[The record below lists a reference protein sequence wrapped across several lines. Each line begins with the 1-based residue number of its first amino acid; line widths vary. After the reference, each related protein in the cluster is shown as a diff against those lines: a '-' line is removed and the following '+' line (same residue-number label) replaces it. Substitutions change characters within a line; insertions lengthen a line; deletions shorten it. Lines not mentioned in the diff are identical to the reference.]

1 MINEKSFSKIIG
13 TGSFL
18 PGIPVSNKD
27 LALMLKK
34 NGIETSD
41 SWIKERSGI
50 TQRYFASDS
59 DTTSSLGLKAAL
71 KALEDAEVSPDEVDL
86 LIVATTTPDCIFPSV
101 ACQIQGKLGIE
112 KGAAFDVQAVCSGFV
127 YALTIADLFIKS
139 QRHSCA
145 LVIGAE
151 TLSDILDWSDRS
163 TCVLFGD
170 GAGAVV
176 LKSSTSPGILTS
188 SLHADGKLSN
198 ILHAPARISN
208 GKIIGKPFAIM
219 DGKEVFRKAV
229 DALSSSAEEV
239 LSQSDVSKK
248 EVDWLIPHQANLRIL
263 RAVGKRLGIPDSKLI
278 ETVREHANTSAA
290 SVPLAIDTARK
301 DERIVKG
308 DLILIQGVGGGLSW
322 GSSLIKM

>member
-13 TGSFL
+13 TGSVL
-18 PGIPVSNKD
+18 PGSPVSNND

-50 TQRYFASDS
+50 TQRYFASDT

-71 KALEDAEVSPDEVDL
+71 KAMEDAEVTPDEVDL

-139 QRHSCA
+139 RRHSCA

-176 LKSSTSPGILTS
+176 LKSSTTPGILTS

-198 ILHAPARISN
+198 ILHAPARISK

-239 LSQSDVSKK
+239 LSQSDISKK

>member
-1 MINEKSFSKIIG
+1 MINENSFSKIVG
-13 TGSFL
+13 TGSVL
-18 PGIPVSNKD
+18 PGDPVSNDD
-27 LALMLKK
+27 LALMLKE

-50 TQRYFASDS
+50 TQRYFAADTE
-59 DTTSSLGLKAAL
+59 TTSSLGLQAAL
-71 KALEDAEVSPDEVDL
+71 KAMEDGDITSNEIDL
-86 LIVATTTPDCIFPSV
+86 LIVATTTPDYIFPSV

-112 KGAAFDVQAVCSGFV
+112 QGAAFDVQAVCSGFV

-139 QRHSCA
+139 GQHSCA

-176 LKSSTSPGILTS
+176 LKSSSSPGILTS
-188 SLHADGKLSN
+188 TLRADGKLTN
-198 ILHAPARISN
+198 ILQAPARMSR
-208 GKIIGKPFAIM
+208 GKIVGKPFAIM

-229 DALSSSAEEV
+229 DALTSSAEEV
-239 LSQSDVSKK
+239 LVKSGISKE

-263 RAVGKRLGIPDSKLI
+263 RAVAKRLGIPDRKLI
-278 ETVREHANTSAA
+278 ETVCEHANTSAA
-290 SVPLAIDTARK
+290 SVPLAIDTAVK

-308 DLILIQGVGGGLSW
+308 NLILIQGVGGGLSW
-322 GSSLIKM
+322 GSSLINM

>member
-13 TGSFL
+13 TGSVL
-18 PGIPVSNKD
+18 PGIPVSNND

-50 TQRYFASDS
+50 TQRYFASDT

-71 KALEDAEVSPDEVDL
+71 KAMEDAEVTPDEVDL
-86 LIVATTTPDCIFPSV
+86 LIVATTTPDYIFPSV